1 MASIAISAS
10 FQTLSP
16 SNNLVTI
23 RKQPQSIALR
33 SLRTKQATQVENLD
47 GESQTNFKTA
57 EQDKSAIHIDRHD
70 EAAENRYKPDSNTE
84 LSGAKFTDER
94 WKNGAWDLNMFVK
107 NGKMDW
113 HIVIVAEA
121 RRRKFLEVHLE
132 ASSNEEPVVFRSSIV
147 AWWAWLLR
155 SYLPE
160 AELLNATAAMV
171 GFFMAYIMDALT
183 GLDVVGQSGNFI
195 CKEGLF
201 VTATG
206 IIAFKKTQ
214 DFDTLKKLADEDTL
228 CDKQWQSSWQD
239 QDSGYDE
246 NLYRAVI
253 RLVHGLD

>member
-10 FQTLSP
+10 LQTLRT

-33 SLRTKQATQVENLD
+33 SLGTKQATHVENLD
-47 GESQTNFKTA
+47 AESQTNFKTP

-70 EAAENRYKPDSNTE
+70 EAAENISKPDSNTE

-107 NGKMDW
+107 N
-113 HIVIVAEA
+113 EA

-195 CKEGLF
+195 CKAGLF

-206 IIAFKKTQ
+206 IIVFKKTQ
-214 DFDTLKKLADEDTL
+214 DFDTLKKLADEATL
-228 CDKQWQSSWQD
+228 HDKQWQSSWQD
-239 QDSGYDE
+239 QDSGTGRS
-246 NLYRAVI
+246 NQTI
-253 RLVHGLD
+253 HKM